1 MDKEFIKKLNDFLFE
16 NIQNS
21 SLNVNLL
28 AKSLYMSR
36 PTLYR
41 KIKAITDL
49 TPNELIHMAR
59 LKQAADLLESADYKV
74 FEIAQ
79 MVGFNSQSTF
89 GKAFIKHFK
98 VTPTEYQLMN
108 KIQRLENSNSPPAV
122 FFPKGDKNKHHYNQ
136 FEHF

>member
-1 MDKEFIKKLNDFLFE
+1 MDKEFINKLHELLME
-16 NIQNS
+16 NMQNA

-28 AKSLYMSR
+28 AKCLYMSR

-41 KIKAITDL
+41 KIKAVTDL
-49 TPNELIHMAR
+49 TPNELINRAR

-79 MVGFNSQSTF
+79 MVGFHSQSSF

-98 VTPTEYQLMN
+98 VTPTEYQLMH
-108 KIQRLENSNSPPAV
+108 KMQKRENSNSPPTG
-122 FFPKGDKNKHHYNQ
+122 FFPKGDQNKQNYHPS
-136 FEHF
+136 EHF

>member
-1 MDKEFIKKLNDFLFE
+1 MEQEFIKKLNDFLFE

-21 SLNVNLL
+21 ALNVNGL
-28 AKSLYMSR
+28 AKCLYMSR

-41 KIKAITDL
+41 KIKAITGL
-49 TPNELIHMAR
+49 TPNELINRAR
-59 LKQAADLLESADYKV
+59 LKMAADLLESTDYKV

-79 MVGFNSQSTF
+79 MAGFHSQSTF

-108 KIQRLENSNSPPAV
+108 KKQKMENSNSPPAV
-122 FFPKGDKNKHHYNQ
+122 FFPKGDKNNHNYNQ

>member
-1 MDKEFIKKLNDFLFE
+1 MEQEFITKLNDFLFE
-16 NIQNS
+16 NLQNP
-21 SLNVNLL
+21 SLNVNGL
-28 AKSLYMSR
+28 AKCLYMSR

-49 TPNELIHMAR
+49 TPNELINRAR
-59 LKQAADLLESADYKV
+59 LKQAAHLLDSADYKV

-79 MVGFNSQSTF
+79 MVGFHSQSTF

-108 KIQRLENSNSPPAV
+108 KIQRMENSNSPPAV
-122 FFPKGDKNKHHYNQ
+122 FLPKEDKNKHNYNR

>member
-1 MDKEFIKKLNDFLFE
+1 MDNQFIKTLHDFLFE
-16 NIQNS
+16 NMQNS
-21 SLNVNLL
+21 SLNVGHL
-28 AKSLYMSR
+28 AKALYMSR

-49 TPNELIHMAR
+49 TPNELINRAR

-79 MVGFNSQSTF
+79 MVGFNSQSSF

-108 KIQRLENSNSPPAV
+108 KKERRENSNPLQAI
-122 FFPKGDKNKHHYNQ
+122 FFPKGEKNKQNYNQ
-136 FEHF
+136 FEHL

>member
-21 SLNVNLL
+21 SLNVNGL

-49 TPNELIHMAR
+49 TPNELINRAR

-79 MVGFNSQSTF
+79 MVGFNSQSSF

-108 KIQRLENSNSPPAV
+108 KTQRMENSNSPPAV
-122 FFPKGDKNKHHYNQ
+122 FFPKGDKNKHNYNQ